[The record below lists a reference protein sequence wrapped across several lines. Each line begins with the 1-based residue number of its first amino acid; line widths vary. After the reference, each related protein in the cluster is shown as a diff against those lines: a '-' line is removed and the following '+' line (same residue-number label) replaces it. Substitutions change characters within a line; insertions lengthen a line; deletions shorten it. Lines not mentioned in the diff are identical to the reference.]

1 MQMGQTYRRGRGVPL
16 DLKLAFRYYMIGAI
30 SGHCDAMNSLAMRY
44 ELGQGTSQNHYAAF
58 QWYARAAERKSI
70 WATLHLGNF
79 PFSHGLSFVPSKHSI
94 CHFILFVIMSYIGIC
109 YWYCCKRSISFIS
122 WCSQSFSHREPCLS
136 QLSQVRSRQ
145 IRVRLQKRRFTI
157 KGTTHEGISGNL
169 SFPNLSA
176 YDE

>member
-94 CHFILFVIMSYIGIC
+94 CHLIRLHCDEIGEC
-109 YWYCCKRSISFIS
+109 YADGIGCTID
-122 WCSQSFSHREPCLS
+122 RERAIAL
-136 QLSQVRSRQ
+136 LL
-145 IRVRLQKRRFTI
+145 RVRGLGSDACVRNANAVLTRM
-157 KGTTHEGISGNL
+157 GYRH
-169 SFPNLSA
+169 
-176 YDE
+176 Y